1 MMRPKLVMIEGLPG
15 FGKSTTAKLVHEIL
29 AEMSIKSQLFLEGYP
44 EHPAD
49 YDGVA
54 CLNNDEFD
62 KLLRIHD
69 KFSDLLNQ
77 NMIKYGNHYLIEY
90 RKMNNEFGSSIPD
103 EWLDAVAQKDIYELP
118 LDLNRKLITGKWK
131 KFTESVLKETDTF
144 IFDCCF
150 IQNPVTMGM
159 IKYDSNKE
167 DVISYVLEL
176 AAITER
182 LNPLLIYV
190 EQNDPEYSFRKAVRE
205 RPKEWSEGFIDYY
218 TNQGYGR
225 NQGYKGLEGTLQV
238 LHARRELENGIFNRL
253 KIAKKKVDNS
263 SYNKKDYK
271 ELLAGILTGYFR

>member
-1 MMRPKLVMIEGLPG
+1 MRSKLVLIEGLPG

-29 AEMSIKSQLFLEGYP
+29 AEMNIKSQLLLEGNP

-54 CLNNDEFD
+54 CLKNDEFD
-62 KLLRIHD
+62 ELLRTHAN
-69 KFSDLLNQ
+69 FSDMLNK
-77 NMIKYGNHYLIEY
+77 NMIKDGNHYLIEY
-90 RKMNNEFGSSIPD
+90 RKMNNEYGPSIPD
-103 EWLDAVAQKDIYELP
+103 ELLHAVAKKDIYELP
-118 LDLNRKLITGKWK
+118 LDLNRKLVTRKWMG
-131 KFTESVLKETDTF
+131 FTESALSGPDIF

-176 AAITER
+176 AEIMER

-190 EQNDPEYSFRKAVRE
+190 EQKDLDHSFRKAVGE

-218 TNQGYGR
+218 TSQGYGK
-225 NQGYKGLEGTLQV
+225 NQSCKGLEGTLQV
-238 LHARRELENGIFNRL
+238 LHARREIEKEIFNRL

-263 SYNKKDYK
+263 SYNKNDYK
-271 ELLAGILTGYFR
+271 EVLVGILTEYFR